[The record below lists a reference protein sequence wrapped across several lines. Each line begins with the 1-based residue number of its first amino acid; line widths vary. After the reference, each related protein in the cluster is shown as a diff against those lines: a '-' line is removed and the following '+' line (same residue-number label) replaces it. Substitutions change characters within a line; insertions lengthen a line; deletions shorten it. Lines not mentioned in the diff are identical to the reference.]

1 MKLSYLEFH
10 KSKLTPEERP
20 NYNKTDFLISI
31 SYFLYL
37 TIVIFICGWALM
49 NIGPNGK
56 FFVKSP
62 FNMLLFGLFISIIEL
77 TPLIFILK
85 FRKQSFR
92 TIGLRKEMLFLS
104 FIVGVIFAI
113 PELVL
118 SNENIISLKSIIGI
132 VNLLIKFFYYFF
144 CIALVEELIFRGYLQ
159 SIFQGVL
166 SSKWI
171 SIVIVGMLFSL
182 MHIPFRFWVSG
193 QEFLPFIQNE
203 ISLHL
208 PYTFIAHFYFLLIY
222 RLTNN
227 IVAPATTHAL
237 VDLFANL

>member
-1 MKLSYLEFH
+1 MKLSYLEFQ
-10 KSKLTPEERP
+10 KSKLTSEERS

-37 TIVIFICGWALM
+37 TIVIFICGWALR
-49 NIGPNGK
+49 NIGPIGK
-56 FFVKSP
+56 FFFKSP
-62 FNMLLFGLFISIIEL
+62 FNKLLFGLFSSIIEL

-92 TIGLRKEMLFLS
+92 TIGLRKEMIFLS

-118 SNENIISLKSIIGI
+118 SNENIISLKSIGI

-159 SIFQGVL
+159 SIIQGVL

-171 SIVIVGMLFSL
+171 SIVIVGILFSL
-182 MHIPFRFWVSG
+182 AHIPFQFWISG

-237 VDLFANL
+237 HDLFVNL